1 MLLFF
6 LCIFVSNSWDIFI
19 KNEKQEIVSL
29 IKRIMAQKRE
39 KRMKHSL
46 PRKPTSK
53 IQYTKCVASIFP
65 LVLKHMNKQ
74 NKNTPQKNCILI
86 KL

>member
-1 MLLFF
+1 
-6 LCIFVSNSWDIFI
+6 
-19 KNEKQEIVSL
+19 
-29 IKRIMAQKRE
+29 MAQKRE

-74 NKNTPQKNCILI
+74 NKNTPQKNYILI